1 MELEQAL
8 SERELCPAVAS
19 AVSRSVAEAVGA
31 RCSFVDQKQ
40 SCAWRLMGI
49 LVVRSSILAFDSEI
63 ESNAVYGL
71 SPSATSDSTSVLA
84 LAVPVERATYPAQE
98 VVRDSAVQLVLAD
111 GVQVQNYS
119 RTSWH
124 APAP

>member
-1 MELEQAL
+1 
-8 SERELCPAVAS
+8 
-19 AVSRSVAEAVGA
+19 
-31 RCSFVDQKQ
+31 
-40 SCAWRLMGI
+40 MGI

-111 GVQVQNYS
+111 GVQVQNHS